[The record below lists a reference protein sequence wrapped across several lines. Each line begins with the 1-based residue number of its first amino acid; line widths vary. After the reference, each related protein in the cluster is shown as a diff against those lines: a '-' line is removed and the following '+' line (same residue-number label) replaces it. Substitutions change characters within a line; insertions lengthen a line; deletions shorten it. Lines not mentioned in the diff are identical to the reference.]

1 MTGGRIRSD
10 PMNVP
15 PCELA
20 LIFLRAPRTPVPIP
34 TLALCRWASLLR
46 SMMAP
51 VCASMK
57 YSVMSSGVRRYSDAR
72 TAPAY

>member
-20 LIFLRAPRTPVPIP
+20 LIFLRPPRTPTPSP
-34 TLALCRWASLLR
+34 TLGLCRWASLLR
-46 SMMAP
+46 STTAP
-51 VCASMK
+51 VRASMK
-57 YSVMSSGVRRYSDAR
+57 YSVMSSAVATRAV
-72 TAPAY
+72 